1 MHIVL
6 QISGNMNKDRAI
18 FNQNERLA
26 MSVNG
31 LESGGMHFN
40 VNEKQAENL
49 VKNEA
54 ISKFNTQVDEYVNR
68 FEEHAKALE
77 KAVSE
82 FSMSSAAE
90 IKPVGNYIIVKP
102 FAENP
107 FQRIKK
113 SGGLIIDLGGQ
124 RPQYR
129 NNDNGEIEEEENITK
144 SGVIVEVGPECKWAQ
159 IGDCIFYPRTSVM
172 PIPFYKQG
180 LELVNETRL
189 IAIINDN
196 LTERFDGR

>member
-1 MHIVL
+1 
-6 QISGNMNKDRAI
+6 MNKDRAI
-18 FNQNERLA
+18 FNQNEKLA
-26 MSVNG
+26 MTING
-31 LESGGMHFN
+31 FESGGMHFN
-40 VNEKQAENL
+40 VNEKQADDL

-77 KAVSE
+77 KAVEE
-82 FSMSSAAE
+82 FTMSSKAE
-90 IKPVGNYIIVKP
+90 IRPIGNYIIIKP

-113 SGGLIIDLGGQ
+113 VGGLIIDLGGQ
-124 RPQYR
+124 KPQYK

-159 IGDCIFYPRTSVM
+159 IGDCVFYPRTSIIPV
-172 PIPFYKQG
+172 PFYKQG
-180 LELVNETRL
+180 LELVNEARL
-189 IAIINDN
+189 IAIVNDN
-196 LTERFDGR
+196 LTERFNGR

>member
-1 MHIVL
+1 
-6 QISGNMNKDRAI
+6 MNKDRAI
-18 FNQNERLA
+18 FNQNEKLA
-26 MSVNG
+26 MTING

-40 VNEKQAENL
+40 VNEKRADDL
-49 VKNEA
+49 AKNEA

-77 KAVSE
+77 KAVEE
-82 FSMSSAAE
+82 FTMSSKAE
-90 IKPVGNYIIVKP
+90 IRP

-113 SGGLIIDLGGQ
+113 VGRLIIDLGGQ
-124 RPQYR
+124 KPQFK
-129 NNDNGEIEEEENITK
+129 NNDTGEIEEEENITK

-159 IGDCIFYPRTSVM
+159 IGDCVFYPRTSII

-180 LELVNETRL
+180 LELVNESRL
-189 IAIINDN
+189 IAIVNDN
-196 LTERFDGR
+196 LTERFNGR